1 MVELGI
7 IGTLVLISHRVNLS
21 SMKEMAM
28 PLLPMH
34 LCILKY
40 HSEQIRNFIY
50 LLITKYAAIF
60 THLKG
65 IMTQRML

>member
-1 MVELGI
+1 
-7 IGTLVLISHRVNLS
+7 
-21 SMKEMAM
+21 MKEMAM